1 MHEVSLVHALFDQ
14 VDRALAEHP
23 RARLR
28 EITVRIGALSGVE
41 SELFRTAFD
50 GTRQERGYPDTE
62 LAIEHEE
69 LAYECAECGA
79 GVLPGQ
85 ELRCDACAGRAQ
97 LTRGDELVLQRLE
110 LEVRDV

>member
-14 VDRALAEHP
+14 VDSSLREHP
-23 RARLR
+23 RALLR

-41 SELFRTAFD
+41 SELFRTAFE
-50 GTRQERGYPDTE
+50 GTRQERGYPDAQLKVE
-62 LAIEHEE
+62 FEE

-79 GVLPGQ
+79 GLLPSH
-85 ELRCDACAGRAQ
+85 ELSCEACQGRAR
-97 LTRGDELVLQRLE
+97 LTKGGDLMLQRLE